1 MILAEPK
8 LHKSRNLSLISHVYS
23 MWKSRFCIWSD
34 DDITDKLL
42 RSKQIRPLTWVVKIC
57 KKSWREIVNPTITIP
72 TMRTSNVKD
81 KFVYEDFLQLQK
93 WKQSSL
99 KMKNYAEL
107 NPINRKSK
115 SSKFKYFWKFVKM
128 VKIQRFLKFVKM
140 IKIQI
145 FFIDEISGISVK
157 NRQIASKKLKI

>member
-1 MILAEPK
+1 M
-8 LHKSRNLSLISHVYS
+8 NL
-23 MWKSRFCIWSD
+23 
-34 DDITDKLL
+34 
-42 RSKQIRPLTWVVKIC
+42 
-57 KKSWREIVNPTITIP
+57 TITIP

-99 KMKNYAEL
+99 KMKNYAEH

-115 SSKFKYFWKFVKM
+115 SSKFKYFWFVQMLK
-128 VKIQRFLKFVKM
+128 RFLKFVKM

-145 FFIDEISGISVK
+145 FWWAFGNFSEKSSNCFKKIKNLILKFMRFSVIFIDGISTSKFKDFWKFVK
-157 NRQIASKKLKI
+157 MANQFFIAEVGNRSKPSKFNF

>member
-1 MILAEPK
+1 
-8 LHKSRNLSLISHVYS
+8 
-23 MWKSRFCIWSD
+23 
-34 DDITDKLL
+34 
-42 RSKQIRPLTWVVKIC
+42 
-57 KKSWREIVNPTITIP
+57 
-72 TMRTSNVKD
+72 MRTSNVKD

-140 IKIQI
+140 IKIQFFLLTRFREFQLKTSNCFKKI
-145 FFIDEISGISVK
+145 KNLILKLMRFSIIFIDGISTSKFKDFWKFVKMANQFFIVEVIVQ
-157 NRQIASKKLKI
+157 NRQNSIFNRW